1 MTAFGLDL
9 DLDVDCPGWICLGRR
24 GYEPPEVTWGGAA
37 AGVGT
42 EFAGTLFELELPELE
57 LLEPEASSPEE
68 GAADWPAL
76 AGDDEP
82 VLEAAPLLVTV
93 E

>member
-1 MTAFGLDL
+1 MLSYPQCARSGNVLK
-9 DLDVDCPGWICLGRR
+9 GGSGRR

-42 EFAGTLFELELPELE
+42 EFAGTLFALELPELE
-57 LLEPEASSPEE
+57 LLEPEPASSPEE
-68 GAADWPAL
+68 GAADWPVL